1 MTIAYLS
8 NSYPEPSEPYVG
20 EQIRELQKHGVEVL
34 ACSVRLPRYAQP
46 SHNTIHLFP
55 LELGRSLKAAL
66 WTVAHLPL
74 LLEFIARALRG
85 PEPLLCRIRCLA
97 HTWLGVYLAVLL
109 ENRRVRHIHVHH
121 GYFSAWIA
129 MVAARLL
136 KARFSVTLHGSDL
149 LLHARYLDTKL
160 KHSQFCFTVSRYNR
174 RYLLAHYPEIDP
186 DKVIVQRMGIDPQ
199 LWPNSEEIAPRS
211 KPFTILAVGRL
222 HPVKNHA
229 FLILACR
236 TLKASGIS
244 FRCWIAGDG
253 GLREELARLIADLG
267 LGRHVF
273 LLGHVSRQDLPR
285 LYAQADVVV
294 LTSRSEGLPLT
305 LMEAMAMQRIVLA
318 PDMTGIPELVMDGK
332 TGFLYQANSLEH
344 FLGQLNVI
352 MRASGSLDSI
362 RQSARNHVLQRFHG
376 PANLEGFAVNFLSRV
391 HTPATVL
398 QHVPPA
404 PSDELYEDPVLQQ
417 VQLSV

>member
-1 MTIAYLS
+1 
-8 NSYPEPSEPYVG
+8 
-20 EQIRELQKHGVEVL
+20 
-34 ACSVRLPRYAQP
+34 
-46 SHNTIHLFP
+46 
-55 LELGRSLKAAL
+55 
-66 WTVAHLPL
+66 
-74 LLEFIARALRG
+74 
-85 PEPLLCRIRCLA
+85 
-97 HTWLGVYLAVLL
+97 
-109 ENRRVRHIHVHH
+109 
-121 GYFSAWIA
+121 
-129 MVAARLL
+129 
-136 KARFSVTLHGSDL
+136 
-149 LLHARYLDTKL
+149 
-160 KHSQFCFTVSRYNR
+160 
-174 RYLLAHYPEIDP
+174 
-186 DKVIVQRMGIDPQ
+186 
-199 LWPNSEEIAPRS
+199 
-211 KPFTILAVGRL
+211 
-222 HPVKNHA
+222 
-229 FLILACR
+229 
-236 TLKASGIS
+236 
-244 FRCWIAGDG
+244 
-253 GLREELARLIADLG
+253 
-267 LGRHVF
+267 
-273 LLGHVSRQDLPR
+273 
-285 LYAQADVVV
+285 VV